1 MKIFWGCSCSE
12 VRIKLRRNELRIH
25 YMDTILADD
34 YLMDYEDLGL
44 GIVIYRIYEIV
55 KKRCHLYSLFCRT
68 MIVSCM
74 FIFLI

>member
-34 YLMDYEDLGL
+34 YLMGYEDLG
-44 GIVIYRIYEIV
+44 
-55 KKRCHLYSLFCRT
+55 
-68 MIVSCM
+68 
-74 FIFLI
+74 